1 MAAEQPGSEPARVS
15 RLDRPNAASRQGGAG
30 LDEPREAGE
39 TLADAFRAVSRQLR
53 HQTQQA
59 LAPWDVTPSQARALG
74 VLTRHGPV
82 RLGTLSEHLRI
93 APRSATE
100 VVDALAERGLV
111 ERKPDPVDRRATLVA
126 LTSEGEEV
134 ATAIR
139 AARKSGAG
147 SLFAKLPEPDRA
159 ELARLLA
166 ALRAA
171 AE

>member
-1 MAAEQPGSEPARVS
+1 MRYTANMDGT
-15 RLDRPNAASRQGGAG
+15 
-30 LDEPREAGE
+30 DEPLVEAFWA
-39 TLADAFRAVSRQLR
+39 LSRKLR
-53 HQTQQA
+53 HMAQEA
-59 LAPWDVTPSQARALG
+59 LAEWDVTPSQARALA
-74 VLTRHGPV
+74 VLRRAGPQ
-82 RLGTLSEHLRI
+82 RLGELAEHLRI
-93 APRSATE
+93 VPRSATE

>member
-1 MAAEQPGSEPARVS
+1 MDGT
-15 RLDRPNAASRQGGAG
+15 
-30 LDEPREAGE
+30 DEPLVEAFWA
-39 TLADAFRAVSRQLR
+39 LSRRLR
-53 HQTQQA
+53 HMAQEA
-59 LAPWDVTPSQARALG
+59 LAEWDVTPSQARALA
-74 VLTRHGPV
+74 VLRRAGPQ
-82 RLGTLSEHLRI
+82 RLGELAEHLRI
-93 APRSATE
+93 VPRSATE

>member
-1 MAAEQPGSEPARVS
+1 MRYAANMDGT
-15 RLDRPNAASRQGGAG
+15 
-30 LDEPREAGE
+30 DEPLVEAFWA
-39 TLADAFRAVSRQLR
+39 LSRKLR
-53 HQTQQA
+53 HMAQEA
-59 LAPWDVTPSQARALG
+59 LAEWDVTPSQARALA
-74 VLTRHGPV
+74 VLRRAGPQ
-82 RLGTLSEHLRI
+82 RLGELAEHLRI
-93 APRSATE
+93 VPRSATE

>member
-1 MAAEQPGSEPARVS
+1 MDGT
-15 RLDRPNAASRQGGAG
+15 
-30 LDEPREAGE
+30 DEPLVEAFWA
-39 TLADAFRAVSRQLR
+39 LSRKLR
-53 HQTQQA
+53 HMAQEA
-59 LAPWDVTPSQARALG
+59 LAEWDVTPSQARALA
-74 VLTRHGPV
+74 VLRRAGPQ
-82 RLGTLSEHLRI
+82 RLGELAEHLRI
-93 APRSATE
+93 VPRSATE

>member
-1 MAAEQPGSEPARVS
+1 MDGT
-15 RLDRPNAASRQGGAG
+15 
-30 LDEPREAGE
+30 DEPLVEAFWA
-39 TLADAFRAVSRQLR
+39 LSRKLR
-53 HQTQQA
+53 HMAQEA
-59 LAPWDVTPSQARALG
+59 LAEWDVTPSQARALA
-74 VLTRHGPV
+74 VLRRAGPQ
-82 RLGTLSEHLRI
+82 RLGELAEHLRI
-93 APRSATE
+93 VPRSATE
-100 VVDALAERGLV
+100 VVDALAECGLV